1 MKNSL
6 ATIHPFSKFIF
17 SLFIILASFLIVF
30 IIGIVIGIPLFNL
43 SFAELPSVITNYSD
57 PNNLKFLKYLQTIQ
71 AIGLF
76 IIPAFI
82 IGYFFHQKPLHY
94 LKFNPI
100 GFYAVVLV
108 IFIMISALPAINFFA
123 MLNSKMQ
130 LPAFLSELENWM
142 RQKESSAQAL
152 TEAFLKM
159 DSMGSLWFNIFMIG
173 ILPAVGEEL
182 IFRGVIQRLF
192 AEWTK
197 NIHWG
202 IFIAAFLFSFMH
214 LQFYGFIPRMILGI
228 LFGYLFYVS
237 GSIWIPI
244 LAHFINNAMAVV
256 FYYFYTDQV
265 SEEIDTIGASD
276 GSYGY
281 LFVSVILL
289 SLFFYSFYL
298 HYQKKRVT
306 S

>member
-6 ATIHPFSKFIF
+6 STIHPFSKFIF

-30 IIGIVIGIPLFNL
+30 IIGIAIAIPLFNL
-43 SFAELPSVITNYSD
+43 SFAEFSSTITNYSD

-82 IGYFFHQKPLHY
+82 IGYFFHQNSLRY
-94 LKFNPI
+94 LKFNSI
-100 GFYAVVLV
+100 HFYAVILV
-108 IFIMISALPAINFFA
+108 FFIMISALPIINFFA

-159 DSMGSLWFNIFMIG
+159 DSLGSLWFNIFMIG
-173 ILPAVGEEL
+173 ILPALGEEL
-182 IFRGVIQRLF
+182 IFRGVLQRLF

-214 LQFYGFIPRMILGI
+214 IQFYGFIPRLILGV

-244 LAHFINNAMAVV
+244 LAHFINNTMAVV
-256 FYYFYTDQV
+256 FYYFYADQV
-265 SEEIDTIGASD
+265 SEEIDNLGASE

-281 LFVSVILL
+281 LFVSIILL

-298 HYQKKRVT
+298 QHQKKRL
-306 S
+306 

>member
-6 ATIHPFSKFIF
+6 ATLHPFAKFIF

-30 IIGIVIGIPLFNL
+30 IIGIAIGIPLFKVN
-43 SFAELPSVITNYSD
+43 FAELSSIITNYSD

-82 IGYFFHQKPLHY
+82 IGYFFHQKTLRY

-100 GFYAVVLV
+100 GFYAGMLV
-108 IFIMISALPAINFFA
+108 ILIMISALPAINFFA

-142 RQKESSAQAL
+142 KQKESSAQAL

-159 DSMGSLWFNIFMIG
+159 DRLGSLWFNIFMIG

-202 IFIAAFLFSFMH
+202 ILIAALLFSFMH
-214 LQFYGFIPRMILGI
+214 LQFYGFVPRMILGI
-228 LFGYLFYVS
+228 LFGYLFYIS
-237 GSIWIPI
+237 ESIWIPI
-244 LAHFINNAMAVV
+244 LAHFINNTMAVV
-256 FYYFYTDQV
+256 FYYFYADQV
-265 SEEIDTIGASD
+265 SEEIDTLGASE

-281 LFVSVILL
+281 LLVSVILL

-298 HYQKKRVT
+298 HYQKKRIT